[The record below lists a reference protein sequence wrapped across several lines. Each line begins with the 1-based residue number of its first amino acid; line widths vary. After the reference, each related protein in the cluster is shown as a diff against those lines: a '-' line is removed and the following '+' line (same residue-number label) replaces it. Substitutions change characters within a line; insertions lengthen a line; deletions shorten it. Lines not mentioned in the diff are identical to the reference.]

1 MVGVLKQP
9 KLVGGFMCSVSTK
22 MGWWSQLIFMHLC
35 YSQGLVQSVYP
46 PSKNVVLKSK
56 LAADRNH
63 QWTGN
68 FEPLRVCIHR
78 PTGKC
83 WIESIERVPFRAI
96 WWGNT
101 CSSVRFVFV
110 RYLLLAI
117 ERWIQANYGPHNDPR
132 IVATLWNECTVM
144 HPNMVAF
151 RCLKNYCIFITVS
164 LRYSIS
170 TSNIY

>member
-1 MVGVLKQP
+1 MWLKWLAEWWMVGV
-9 KLVGGFMCSVSTK
+9 STRD
-22 MGWWSQLIFMHLC
+22 G
-35 YSQGLVQSVYP
+35 
-46 PSKNVVLKSK
+46 PSWFSWTKVLFSRAGSIGSPTKNVVPKSK
-56 LAADRNH
+56 RAWKAHWNH

-83 WIESIERVPFRAI
+83 WIERVPFRAI

-132 IVATLWNECTVM
+132 IVAKLWNECTVM
-144 HPNMVAF
+144 HPNMAAF

-170 TSNIY
+170 NIY

>member
-1 MVGVLKQP
+1 MVSRV
-9 KLVGGFMCSVSTK
+9 VNGGSSQAK
-22 MGWWSQLIFMHLC
+22 MGMVPADFQFH
-35 YSQGLVQSVYP
+35 Q
-46 PSKNVVLKSK
+46 KSGAQIK
-56 LAADRNH
+56 ASERKAHWNH

-83 WIESIERVPFRAI
+83 WIERVPFRAI
-96 WWGNT
+96 WYT

-117 ERWIQANYGPHNDPR
+117 QRWIQANYDPHNDPR
-132 IVATLWNECTVM
+132 IVAKLWNECTVM

-170 TSNIY
+170 SIY